1 MPNPFKTGSST
12 PGKLN
17 NPGYGVN
24 DDHPTT
30 TRYKT
35 PFRWSYPVQ
44 QTARFAEVKPCF
56 VMEAVPNDDI
66 RVYRSSSEN
75 SFTLQAPLLSPI
87 KKHYEYFAVPK
98 QAILH
103 NTWSKIFVNPKK
115 GDDIVPEDVN
125 CVINPREFYNALR
138 GVALTGLTA
147 DSTDMDIISAFRLA
161 LLICDVFG
169 PDSLMLKTGSSPLSA
184 VSNRTYIY
192 NDGSYPYWN
201 IVTVSSTPGPET
213 LQKSFFKVFSEVT
226 SLGCQFSLGSN
237 SVRYAYD
244 LSKPTG
250 LVSFQSFCD
259 LMRNLDFDTDSFT
272 FIRTVPQADMLSS
285 FVDAIKNFFGQ
296 LQINSPYFYLNTIND
311 LLNIQ
316 PVVAYQLACS
326 QFITND
332 NVDDIYTSELYRQNQ
347 ESLVCETLG
356 SLPTFEWNGIITLY
370 DWCSGEVMSQMYGA
384 IDDNPIT
391 SAPTQ
396 AAINFFCNL
405 FFTRNS
411 LRFGDMFNSCRTD
424 PAAVGDTDIPVQSS
438 QVNTIAVV
446 QNILKEKFLNLVN
459 NVRNT
464 VREYSLSVFGV
475 APDILPEEPRK
486 ISSSSM
492 DVDTS
497 LNVNTANDQGKQM
510 VNLTGL
516 SQNAEFTA
524 HFNQDTIIIGV
535 SWYEILPS
543 YNLVRSPFA
552 YHIDRFDSFLPQLQN
567 IGNVSVGREL
577 FVVPSSYPSVYGY
590 LPNDYEYKQDFG
602 KAFGAFLIAGQLPG
616 WNYSRLMNGLD
627 SILSPYS
634 IRHQNYEFDGFYA
647 KLPGVLSE
655 YFHFI
660 ENDVFTVEASRPME
674 YVPGILMN
682 S

>member
-24 DDHPTT
+24 VNHPTT

-66 RVYRSSSEN
+66 RVHRSSSEN

-125 CVINPREFYNALR
+125 CVINPRELYNALR
-138 GVALTGLTA
+138 GVTLTGLTSA
-147 DSTDMDIISAFRLA
+147 SPDMDIVSAFRLA

-169 PDSLMLKTGSSPLSA
+169 PDSLMLKTGSSPLSPT
-184 VSNRTYIY
+184 SSRTSVY
-192 NDGSYPYWN
+192 NSGSYPFWN
-201 IVTVSSTPGPET
+201 IITRSSTAGNET
-213 LQKSFFKVFSEVT
+213 LQQFFFNCFSEVG
-226 SLGCQFSLGSN
+226 SLGLNFSLGAN
-237 SVRYAYD
+237 S
-244 LSKPTG
+244 LSIFYKMSSPTG
-250 LVSFQSFCD
+250 LNSFQAFCD
-259 LMRNLDFDTDSFT
+259 LMKNLDFDSDSFT
-272 FIRTVPQADMLSS
+272 FIRTGDAFSS
-285 FVDAIKNFFGQ
+285 FVDGIVNFFGN
-296 LQINSPYFYLNTIND
+296 LNTNSPYFYLNTIND

-347 ESLVCETLG
+347 ESLVYEALG
-356 SLPTFEWNGIITLY
+356 SIPVFSWNGVSILY
-370 DWCSGEVMSQMYGA
+370 DWCSGEVMSQMYGKIGLISEA
-384 IDDNPIT
+384 
-391 SAPTQ
+391 STQ

-438 QVNTIAVV
+438 QVNTITVV

-475 APDILPEEPRK
+475 APDVLPEEPRK

-577 FVVPSSYPSVYGY
+577 FVVPASFPSVYGY

-647 KLPGVLSE
+647 ELPGVLSE

>member
-1 MPNPFKTGSST
+1 MPNPFKSGSST

-24 DDHPTT
+24 DNRPTT
-30 TRYKT
+30 TRHKT
-35 PFRWSYPVQ
+35 PFRWTYPVQ

-115 GDDIVPEDVN
+115 GDDVVPEDVN
-125 CVINPREFYNALR
+125 CVINPRELYNALR
-138 GVALTGLTA
+138 GVTLTGLT
-147 DSTDMDIISAFRLA
+147 SSSGDIAILSAFRLA

-169 PDSLMLKTGSSPLSA
+169 PDSLMLKTGSSPLSLS
-184 VSNRTYIY
+184 SNRTSVY
-192 NDGSYPYWN
+192 NAGSYPYWN
-201 IVTVSSTPGPET
+201 INSGASTAGNDT
-213 LQKSFFKVFSEVT
+213 LQQVFFQSFSEVG
-226 SLGCQFSLGSN
+226 SLGLQFSLGAS
-237 SVRYAYD
+237 SFSQSFVM
-244 LSKPTG
+244 SKPTG
-250 LVSFQSFCD
+250 LNSFQSFCD
-259 LMRNLDFDTDSFT
+259 LVKALDFDSDSFT
-272 FIRTVPQADMLSS
+272 FVRTGDSLNS
-285 FVDAIKNFFGQ
+285 FVLAITNFFSQ
-296 LQINSPYFYLNTIND
+296 LQITSPYYYLTIVND

-316 PVVAYQLACS
+316 SVVAYQLACS

-332 NVDDIYTSELYRQNQ
+332 NVDDIYTAELYRQNQ
-347 ESLVCETLG
+347 ESLVYEALG
-356 SLPTFEWNGIITLY
+356 SIPVFSWNGVSILY
-370 DWCSGEVMSQMYGA
+370 DWCSGEVMSQMYGKIGA
-384 IDDNPIT
+384 IDSDV
-391 SAPTQ
+391 TQ

-424 PAAVGDTDIPVQSS
+424 PASVGDTDIPVQSS
-438 QVNTIAVV
+438 QVNTVTVV

-497 LNVNTANDQGKQM
+497 INVNTADNQGKQM

-535 SWYEILPS
+535 SWYEILPTYS
-543 YNLVRSPFA
+543 LVRSPFA

-567 IGNVSVGREL
+567 IGNVAIDRFL
-577 FVVPSSYPSVYGY
+577 FVSPSSAPSVFGY

-627 SILSPYS
+627 SVLSPYS
-634 IRHQNYEFDGFYA
+634 IRHQNYEFDGFFA
-647 KLPGVLSE
+647 SLTGVLSE

>member
-24 DDHPTT
+24 DNHPTT

-125 CVINPREFYNALR
+125 CVINPRELYNAFR
-138 GVALTGLTA
+138 GVTLTGLTA
-147 DSTDMDIISAFRLA
+147 SSTDMDIISAFRLA

-169 PDSLMLKTGSSPLSA
+169 PDGLMLKTGSSPLS
-184 VSNRTYIY
+184 VLPSKYPGY
-192 NDGSYPYWN
+192 NAGSYPFWN
-201 IVTVSSTPGPET
+201 INTGTSTVGNDT
-213 LQKSFFKVFSEVT
+213 LQQVFFKSFSEV
-226 SLGCQFSLGSN
+226 SPVGINFSLGAESFEL
-237 SVRYAYD
+237 YYD
-244 LSKPTG
+244 LTVPTG
-250 LVSFQSFCD
+250 MNSFQSFCD
-259 LMRNLDFDTDSFT
+259 LFKNFDIDSDSFT
-272 FIRTVPQADMLSS
+272 FVRSGDSLSS
-285 FVDAIKNFFGQ
+285 FVSAIVSFFGT

-347 ESLVCETLG
+347 ESLVYEALG
-356 SLPTFEWNGIITLY
+356 SIPVFSWNGVSILY
-370 DWCSGEVMSQMYGA
+370 DWCSGEVMSQMYGKIGGISEA
-384 IDDNPIT
+384 
-391 SAPTQ
+391 STQ

-438 QVNTIAVV
+438 QVNTITVV

-543 YNLVRSPFA
+543 YTLVRSPFS

-567 IGNVSVGREL
+567 IGNVSVRRNL
-577 FVVPSSYPSVYGY
+577 FVVPSSEPSVYGY

-602 KAFGAFLIAGQLPG
+602 KAFGAFLISGQLPG

-634 IRHQNYEFDGFYA
+634 IRHQNYEFDSFYA
-647 KLPGVLSE
+647 SLPGVLSE